1 MSDIIQHHLVQI
13 AQSLSSELAEA
24 IVTLEPI
31 TLTPHLDRPF
41 PERLCRAVVGQQLSV
56 KAAASIWQRVLEQA
70 EGSSLMDF
78 LHQAQPETLRACG
91 LSAAKARAM
100 GAIAPTAQAGKLE
113 GSDLTALSVA
123 ERTQQLTALWGVG
136 QWTADMMQI
145 FYFGEPDIWPDGDTA
160 VRKTIERL
168 TDRTG
173 QTQQTAAQFAPYR
186 SYLALYLWRYLDAVP
201 E

>member
-1 MSDIIQHHLVQI
+1 MSDLIQHHLIKV
-13 AQSLSSELAEA
+13 AQRLSSELAEA
-24 IVTLEPI
+24 ITALEAVN
-31 TLTPHLDRPF
+31 LTPHLDRPF

-56 KAAASIWQRVLEQA
+56 KAAASIWQRVLVHAGEQP
-70 EGSSLMDF
+70 LMDF
-78 LHQAQPETLRACG
+78 FHEAKPETLRACG

-100 GAIAPTAQAGKLE
+100 GAIATTAQAGKLE
-113 GSDLTALSVA
+113 GSELATLSVA

-160 VRKTIERL
+160 ARKTLEHL
-168 TDRTG
+168 MGQQG
-173 QTQQTAAQFAPYR
+173 QTQQIAAQFAPYR